1 MKKMKH
7 AGKAALAATM
17 AMSMLAACGDG
28 NSSKEQPSGSPSAS
42 AGAASPSASTG
53 PKKEISISM
62 FDRGTVATEEGT
74 YESNRWTK
82 WINEKAPVNV
92 KWVPVARNQAQPKLN
107 ALIASGEAPDLI
119 WEYDRNYISQL
130 ANQGAI
136 QPIGDYINK
145 YSTTYKSYLEKHPEL
160 KPYLNFNG
168 QVYAISF
175 ARETVANH
183 GMWIRKDWL
192 DKLGLKAPTT
202 VEELIEVARKFKD
215 GDPDGNGKADTVPIA
230 LSTSASTIYR
240 SLFFT
245 SENQWYVE
253 DGKLKFGRTLDRFA
267 DSLAFQKQLFDEGLI
282 DKEYITDTNFQRS
295 TQLLT
300 TGKAGIYFGNWD
312 METQYRELI
321 KNDPKAQM
329 APLESVS
336 TKYGKNGL
344 YQEAPPSIFTA
355 FNSKMKE
362 EQIKSAIQFI
372 DWMLK
377 DGWTTLKYGEE
388 NVHFKM
394 VDGVR
399 QKTDPEKIKKEL
411 AYALEYPIVMDSVI
425 KPEQFPAMAAKD
437 EFSQSYA
444 KLKGTSLELA
454 LKNKYRRDI
463 PFSPDFPELTQLIA
477 TFNPIAQQIEAKVI
491 TGGKSMSPQE
501 GLAEL
506 RKEWKRLGGD
516 NVEKLAQEWY
526 DKNKSNLK

>member
-1 MKKMKH
+1 MNKRRQT
-7 AGKAALAATM
+7 GTAAIAATI
-17 AMSMLAACGDG
+17 AMTMLAACGTAKSG
-28 NSSKEQPSGSPSAS
+28 SEQPSGTPGTST
-42 AGAASPSASTG
+42 AGNGG
-53 PKKEISISM
+53 PKKEISVSM
-62 FDRGTVATEEGT
+62 FDRGTVPTEEGT
-74 YESNRWTK
+74 YENNRWTK
-82 WINEKAPVNV
+82 WINEHAPVNV

-136 QPIGDYINK
+136 QPIGDYIEK
-145 YSTTYKSYLEKHPEL
+145 YSTTYKAYLDKHPEL
-160 KPYLNFNG
+160 KSYLNFG
-168 QVYAISF
+168 GKVYAVSF

-183 GMWIRKDWL
+183 GMWIRQDWL
-192 DKLGLKAPTT
+192 DKLGLKTPTT

-230 LSTSASTIYR
+230 LSANASSIYR
-240 SLFFT
+240 ALYFT
-245 SENQWYVE
+245 NEGQWYVE
-253 DGKLKFGRTLDRFA
+253 GGKLQYGRLLDRYG

-300 TGKAGIYFGNWD
+300 TGKAGIYFGGWD
-312 METQYRELI
+312 MEALNGNLV
-321 KNDPKAQM
+321 KNESNAKM
-329 APLESVS
+329 VPLESVS

-362 EQIKSAIQFI
+362 DQIKAAIQFI

-377 DGWTTLKYGEE
+377 DGWETLKYGEE
-388 NVHFKM
+388 NVHYKM
-394 VDGVR
+394 VDGVQ
-399 QKTDPEKIKKEL
+399 QKIDADKNKKEL
-411 AYALEYPIVMDSVI
+411 AYAFEYPIVMDSVL
-425 KPEQFPAMAAKD
+425 KPELFPAMAAKD
-437 EFSQSYA
+437 EISQNYA
-444 KLKGTSLELA
+444 KLKGKSLELA

-463 PFSPDFPELTQLIA
+463 PFNPDFPELTQLIA
-477 TFNPIAQQIEAKVI
+477 TFNPIAQQIEAKVV
-491 TGGKSMSPQE
+491 TGGKAMTPE
-501 GLAEL
+501 DGMAEL

-526 DKNKSNLK
+526 EKNKSGMK

>member
-1 MKKMKH
+1 MKKTKH
-7 AGKAALAATM
+7 VGKAALAATM
-17 AMSMLAACGDG
+17 AMTMLAACST
-28 NSSKEQPSGSPSAS
+28 NEPASEKSSS
-42 AGAASPSASTG
+42 SPSASTGATATASAG

-62 FDRGTVATEEGT
+62 FDRGQVGTEEGT

-82 WINEKAPVNV
+82 WINEKSPVNV

-145 YSTTYKSYLEKHPEL
+145 YSTTYKAYLEKHPEL
-160 KPYLNFNG
+160 KPYLSFNG
-168 QVYAISF
+168 QVYAVSF

-183 GMWIRKDWL
+183 GMWIRQDWL

-202 VEELIEVARKFKD
+202 VEELIDVARKFKD

-230 LSTSASTIYR
+230 LSTSSSSIFR

-295 TQLLT
+295 GQLLS
-300 TGKAGIYFGNWD
+300 TGKAGIYLANWD
-312 METQYRELI
+312 IADQNNTLV
-321 KNDPKAQM
+321 KNDPKAQLV
-329 APLESVS
+329 PLESVS
-336 TKYGKNGL
+336 TKYGKSGL
-344 YQEAPPSIFTA
+344 YQEAPPSVFTA

-362 EQIKSAIQFI
+362 DQIKAAIQYI
-372 DWMLK
+372 DWLLK
-377 DGWTTLKYGEE
+377 DGWVPLKHGEE
-388 NVHFKM
+388 NVHYKM

-399 QKTDPEKIKKEL
+399 QKTDSDKFKAEVL
-411 AYALEYPIVMDSVI
+411 YAGEYAIMIDNVL
-425 KPEQFPAMAAKD
+425 KPELFPAMAAKD
-437 EFSQSYA
+437 EVSQNYA
-444 KLKGTSLELA
+444 KQKAKSLDVVM
-454 LKNKYRRDI
+454 KTKYRRDI
-463 PFSPDFPELTQLIA
+463 PFSPDLPELTQLIA

-491 TGGKSMSPQE
+491 TGGSKSMTPQE
-501 GLAEL
+501 GLNEL

-516 NVEKLAQEWY
+516 NVEKLTQDWY
-526 DKNKSNLK
+526 DKNKNSMK

>member
-1 MKKMKH
+1 MRQLKH
-7 AGKAALAATM
+7 AGKTALAVTMAAAL
-17 AMSMLAACGDG
+17 LAACST
-28 NSSKEQPSGSPSAS
+28 NTKEADQPGSSPSSS
-42 AGAASPSASTG
+42 AAASKG
-53 PKKEISISM
+53 PKKEISISI
-62 FDRGTVATEEGT
+62 FDRGTVPTDEGT

-130 ANQGAI
+130 VNQGAV

-145 YSTTYKSYLEKHPEL
+145 YSTTYKDYLEKHPEL

-168 QVYAISF
+168 QMYAVTF
-175 ARETVANH
+175 ARETIANH
-183 GMWIRKDWL
+183 GIWIRQDWL
-192 DKLGLKAPTT
+192 DKLNLKAPTT
-202 VEELIEVARKFKD
+202 VEELVEVSRKFKD

-253 DGKLKFGRTLDRFA
+253 EGKLKFGRTLDRYA

-282 DKEYITDTNFQRS
+282 DKEYITDNNFQRS
-295 TQLLT
+295 SQLLT

-312 METQYRELI
+312 IEALNATIVQ
-321 KNDPKAQM
+321 NDPKAKM
-329 APLESVS
+329 VPLESVS

-362 EQIKSAIQFI
+362 DQIKSSIQFI
-372 DWMLK
+372 DWMMK
-377 DGWTTLKYGEE
+377 DGWIPLKYGEE

-399 QKTDPEKIKKEL
+399 QKTDPDKIKKEL
-411 AYALEYPIVMDSVI
+411 AYALEYPIVMDAVL

-437 EFSQSYA
+437 DVSQSYA
-444 KLKGTSLELA
+444 VQKGKSLNLV

-463 PFSPDFPELTQLIA
+463 PFNPDFPELTQLIA
-477 TFNPIAQQIEAKVI
+477 TFNPIAQQIEAKVV
-491 TGGKSMSPQE
+491 TGGKAMTPQD
-501 GLAEL
+501 GLNEL

-516 NVEKLAQEWY
+516 NVEKLAQDWY
-526 DKNKSNLK
+526 DKNKANFK